1 MKSLLDKY
9 AAKLVAAGLSPQG
22 GPLLAGLDAD
32 LEWNREGP
40 ERAVLGELFSLLNIN
55 SLVFT
60 PLAEPHRSVVEA
72 VARDAGNDGDT
83 GGVVTPEDC
92 ETRTFL
98 HDLPVVREFAP
109 EPLAAALR
117 RRKGLIV
124 PGQGL
129 LAHGT
134 VSPEQGFV
142 TVSSMTFACFIKFF
156 SDHLAALRRG
166 QADAQARERF
176 NRITGLLPPARRD
189 LPELAAGPF
198 VAPEEARQA
207 MIQAGKA
214 TVDFG
219 LVDSYFGNISYLL
232 DDTLHISQTGSSLD
246 ELAGLIDPCP
256 LDGSTSHGLTAS
268 SELSAHCSVVLR
280 TGARAVLHGHPRF
293 AVILSMDCAEADCPT
308 RGACHARC
316 PRERFAAGVPVVPGE
331 VGTGPTGL
339 CNTMPR
345 AMAGRRGVIVH
356 GHGLFTVGRE
366 DFREAFAALLEI
378 ENLCREEYFRRV
390 AEARPGSGGTSRPKQ
405 RDTALQ
411 CPPGRTPG
419 G

>member
-1 MKSLLDKY
+1 MKPLLDKY
-9 AAKLVAAGLSPQG
+9 AGKLVAAGLAPAG

-32 LEWNREGP
+32 LEWNREAE
-40 ERAVLGELFSLLNIN
+40 ERAVLGELFTLLNIN

-60 PLAEPHRSVVEA
+60 PLAEPHRSLVEA
-72 VARDAGNDGDT
+72 LARDADGA
-83 GGVVTPEDC
+83 VTPEDC

-98 HDLPVVREFAP
+98 HDLPVVRDFAP
-109 EPLAAALR
+109 EPLAAALK
-117 RRKGLIV
+117 RRKGCIV
-124 PGQGL
+124 PGRGL

-142 TVSSMTFACFIKFF
+142 TVSSMAFACFVKFF

-166 QADAQARERF
+166 GADALARERF
-176 NRITGLLPPARRD
+176 ARIASLLPPVRTALPNLERGPFANPEQARR
-189 LPELAAGPF
+189 
-198 VAPEEARQA
+198 A

-246 ELAGLIDPCP
+246 ELVGLIDPCP

-268 SELSAHCSVVLR
+268 SELTAHREVVLR
-280 TGARAVLHGHPRF
+280 TQARAVLHGHPRF
-293 AVILSMDCAEADCPT
+293 SVILSMDCPDAECPV

-316 PRERFAAGVPVVPGE
+316 PQDRCVADVPVVPGE

-339 CNTMPR
+339 CNTMPA
-345 AMAGRRGVIVH
+345 AMPGRRGVLVH
-356 GHGLFTVGRE
+356 GHGLFTIGRE
-366 DFREAFAALLEI
+366 DFREAFSALLAI
-378 ENLCREEYFRRV
+378 ENLCRSEYFRRV
-390 AEARPGSGGTSRPKQ
+390 AELSAT
-405 RDTALQ
+405 
-411 CPPGRTPG
+411 
-419 G
+419 